1 MHEMSI
7 ALSIVDIASDICH
20 KEQKSFATKI
30 GLEIGQLS
38 GIQYEALEFVW
49 PLAVEG
55 TVLERAE
62 TEIIKIK
69 GEATCLECGHHF
81 MVQHHFDNCPNC
93 QSFLKEV
100 TKGKELKVKY
110 LEV

>member
-7 ALSIVDIASDICH
+7 ALSIVDIASDICL
-20 KEQKSFATKI
+20 KEQKSSATKI

-38 GIQYEALEFVW
+38 GVQYEALEFVW

-55 TVLERAE
+55 TVLEKAE
-62 TEIIKIK
+62 KEIIKVN
-69 GEATCLECGHHF
+69 GEATCLECGNHYA
-81 MVQHHFDNCPNC
+81 VQHHYDNCPKC
-93 QSFLKEV
+93 QSFFKEV
-100 TKGKELKVKY
+100 TKGKELRVKY

>member
-7 ALSIVDIASDICH
+7 ALSIVDIATDICH
-20 KEQKSFATKI
+20 QEQKSYASKI

-49 PLAVEG
+49 PIAVEG
-55 TVLERAE
+55 TVLEKAE
-62 TEIIKIK
+62 KEIIKVK
-69 GEATCLECGHHF
+69 GEANCLECGHRF
-81 MVQHHFDNCPNC
+81 SVQHHYDNCPQC